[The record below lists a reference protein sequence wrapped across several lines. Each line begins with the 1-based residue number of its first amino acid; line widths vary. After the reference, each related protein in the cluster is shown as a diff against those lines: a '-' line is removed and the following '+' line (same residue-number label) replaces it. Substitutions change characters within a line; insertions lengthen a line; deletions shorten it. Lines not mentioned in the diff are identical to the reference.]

1 MTIADN
7 YQCVRHMDDS
17 RLVWALGGLAI
28 HIAQALGIHRDGSH
42 FGLTPFDVEMR
53 RRLWWHISI
62 LDNRSAE
69 DHGTDPTF
77 NEQFYDTKLPLNV
90 NDEDIYPEMKDPPK
104 ERDGATE
111 MTFCLIRFELSVFN
125 RRLNC
130 TNPGSGT
137 EQSLEE
143 KERMIDACHRKIEDK
158 YLKYCDMAL
167 PICKYN
173 LLVLVYLRLLTSI
186 QSG

>member
-1 MTIADN
+1 MAS
-7 YQCVRHMDDS
+7 VVLEESLSGPSELRF
-17 RLVWALGGLAI
+17 WASVSLFYSQLC
-28 HIAQALGIHRDGSH
+28 R
-42 FGLTPFDVEMR
+42 
-53 RRLWWHISI
+53 WHISI

-90 NDEDIYPEMKDPPK
+90 NDEDIYPEMKEPPK

-130 TNPGSGT
+130 TNPGAAAA
-137 EQSLEE
+137 EQTLEE
-143 KERMIDACHRKIEDK
+143 KEKMIDACHRKIEEK
-158 YLKYCDMAL
+158 YLKYCDMTL
-167 PICKYN
+167 PICKPGGC
-173 LLVLVYLRLLTSI
+173 LGS
-186 QSG
+186 